1 MRDAENKKPGVSPE
15 QGLHQLHRV
24 LTLHEA
30 VALGVGGTIGGGIFV
45 LVGAAA
51 GRAGPGAL
59 LAFALAFGMSL
70 LIALPYAELACRY
83 PLAGGGYAFARTLLG
98 PHWGFLMGWGY
109 WGAYIFISGYVTLG
123 FGGYLHALTGL
134 PAIPG
139 ALALIGIST
148 GINLVGVRLSGL
160 VQSLVIGVAI
170 IALLGFSVLGLPHVH
185 IEQFT
190 PFLPFGL
197 SGVAVASLLAFLA
210 FGGFDMVAA
219 AGEEIASPERN
230 LPRAILLT
238 LFIVLGLYLL
248 ITFVALGV
256 LPWNQLG
263 DSSAPLA
270 AAATQ
275 FLGPTGRQL
284 TVAAA
289 ILTTAATGN
298 AVLVVT
304 SRVTFAM
311 ARDELLPGLLARVHA
326 GTGVPWAAVLLNGI
340 LLALVAL
347 TGSVALAAAIGGFL
361 YVLHF
366 VFPLVALVILRRR
379 GGPAPAFS
387 TPIPR
392 VVLPIAFG
400 GCLLLLV
407 TSGWIGISG
416 GLAWL
421 LVGLL
426 AYGVVHISRRAWPR
440 SPHT

>member
-1 MRDAENKKPGVSPE
+1 MIDT
-15 QGLHQLHRV
+15 
-24 LTLHEA
+24 LTNSVEELYTQYHKDIVRFFADHLADREASWDLCHE
-30 VALGVGGTIGGGIFV
+30 VFV
-45 LVGAAA
+45 
-51 GRAGPGAL
+51 R
-59 LAFALAFGMSL
+59 
-70 LIALPYAELACRY
+70 
-83 PLAGGGYAFARTLLG
+83 
-98 PHWGFLMGWGY
+98 
-109 WGAYIFISGYVTLG
+109 
-123 FGGYLHALTGL
+123 
-134 PAIPG
+134 
-139 ALALIGIST
+139 
-148 GINLVGVRLSGL
+148 
-160 VQSLVIGVAI
+160 
-170 IALLGFSVLGLPHVH
+170 
-185 IEQFT
+185 
-190 PFLPFGL
+190 
-197 SGVAVASLLAFLA
+197 
-210 FGGFDMVAA
+210 
-219 AGEEIASPERN
+219 
-230 LPRAILLT
+230 
-238 LFIVLGLYLL
+238 LL
-248 ITFVALGV
+248 ITLASGTQLQHPQRWLMRVAKNLLIDTYRHQRAASEVNLSFDSHELTMLASDATTLKTLLERKDMLQVIVETFHG
-256 LPWNQLG
+256 LPEKYQRLLFWREIERL
-263 DSSAPLA
+263 PLQEIA
-270 AAATQ
+270 LRTGTAEPILSTELWRARKLLQKEYQRRHFKDFLLADEEIFEHAATQ
-275 FLGPTGRQL
+275 ILGPTGQQL
-284 TVAAA
+284 TAATA

-326 GTGVPWAAVLLNGI
+326 GTGVPWTAVLLNGI

-347 TGSVALAAAIGGFL
+347 TGSVALAAAVGGFL

-426 AYGVVHISRRAWPR
+426 AYGAVHISRRARLR